1 MVRFIMTNVIEVL
14 TDSLR
19 YIVLML
25 VLLWL
30 VSIAISAGESHW
42 QHREHALPESSRDPA
57 MDRSPSRDLLPSG

>member
-1 MVRFIMTNVIEVL
+1 MIRFRLANVIDLL

-30 VSIAISAGESHW
+30 VVMAASIGV
-42 QHREHALPESSRDPA
+42 
-57 MDRSPSRDLLPSG
+57 

>member
-1 MVRFIMTNVIEVL
+1 MARFVMINVIELL

-30 VSIAISAGESHW
+30 VTIAISAGV
-42 QHREHALPESSRDPA
+42 
-57 MDRSPSRDLLPSG
+57 

>member
-30 VSIAISAGESHW
+30 MGVAASIIV
-42 QHREHALPESSRDPA
+42 
-57 MDRSPSRDLLPSG
+57 